1 MSKPQRTLRS
11 ISDELN
17 KSSQPSRNG
26 APERIQ
32 QLPGMHLHFRSYGQ
46 GPQLI
51 ILHGLFGSLDNWHA
65 MSERLSSR
73 FQVFAV
79 DQRNHGQSPHSS
91 EMDYKLMA
99 RDLAEFMQTH
109 HLAEAH
115 ILGHSMGGKTA
126 MQFAFLYP
134 GYVRRLV
141 VVDIAPRAY
150 APRHKQILEAML
162 SLGLAHFTDRKQIEK
177 ALEPQIP
184 ELALRRFLIK
194 SVARLPSG
202 GFGWKLNLAGINNN
216 YEKLNAELTWDQVFD
231 KPTLFIRGEKSDYIR
246 ESDVALIQRLFRAAE
261 FRTIK
266 GAGHWVHAD
275 APEVFVSVV
284 LDFLTDK

>member
-1 MSKPQRTLRS
+1 
-11 ISDELN
+11 
-17 KSSQPSRNG
+17 
-26 APERIQ
+26 
-32 QLPGMHLHFRSYGQ
+32 
-46 GPQLI
+46 
-51 ILHGLFGSLDNWHA
+51 
-65 MSERLSSR
+65 MSERLSFR

-99 RDLAEFMQTH
+99 EDLAEFMQTH

-141 VVDIAPRAY
+141 VVDIAPRMY
-150 APRHKQILEAML
+150 APRHNQILEAML
-162 SLGLAHFTDRKQIEK
+162 SLDFAHFTDRKQIEK
-177 ALEPQIP
+177 ALEPEIP

-202 GFGWKLNLAGINNN
+202 EFDWKLNLAGINNN
-216 YEKLNAELTWDQVFD
+216 YQKLNAELTWNQPFE
-231 KPTLFIRGEKSDYIR
+231 KPTLFIKGGKSDYIR
-246 ESDVALIQRLFRAAE
+246 ENDEALIRRLFRAPE
-261 FRTIK
+261 FRTIE

-275 APEVFVSVV
+275 AAEDFVGVV
-284 LDFLTDK
+284 LDFLVDK

>member
-1 MSKPQRTLRS
+1 MQ
-11 ISDELN
+11 
-17 KSSQPSRNG
+17 
-26 APERIQ
+26 
-32 QLPGMHLHFRSYGQ
+32 LHFRSYGQ
-46 GPQLI
+46 GSPLI
-51 ILHGLFGSLDNWHA
+51 ILHGLFGSLENWLTV
-65 MSERLSSR
+65 SERLSSR

-99 RDLAEFMQTH
+99 EDLAEFMHTH

-141 VVDIAPRAY
+141 VVDIAPRMY
-150 APRHKQILEAML
+150 APRHNQILKAML
-162 SLGLAHFTDRKQIEK
+162 SLDLAHFTDRKQIEK

-184 ELALRRFLIK
+184 ELALRQFLIK

-202 GFGWKLNLAGINNN
+202 GFSLKLNF
-216 YEKLNAELTWDQVFD
+216 E
-231 KPTLFIRGEKSDYIR
+231 GEKKKYKK
-246 ESDVALIQRLFRAAE
+246 
-261 FRTIK
+261 IK
-266 GAGHWVHAD
+266 
-275 APEVFVSVV
+275 
-284 LDFLTDK
+284 